1 MKTISTEEIKCGW
14 CGELF
19 TKRRPNM
26 VYCKKE
32 CCNAA
37 TNKKL
42 IERYHQK
49 KETKA
54 KKDRKCIK
62 CDSNLSRYN
71 SDDVCHS
78 CQAKEIE
85 LQKIKIL
92 RELGFEYILESE

>member
-1 MKTISTEEIKCGW
+1 MKTISTEEINCAW

-42 IERYHQK
+42 IDKYHREK
-49 KETKA
+49 KRKTEKH
-54 KKDRKCIK
+54 RKCES
-62 CDSNLSRYN
+62 CEVNLSRYN
-71 SDDVCHS
+71 PDDTCHS
-78 CQAKEIE
+78 CQAREQE
-85 LQKIKIL
+85 LQKINIL
-92 RELGFEYILESE
+92 RELGFEYILEE